1 MERNVLPSARR
12 IKDLKAAHVTSDMP
26 ELAMIEVAARPISA
40 PELLP
45 GPDAPKVDAPWSDAM
60 KEPR

>member
-26 ELAMIEVAARPISA
+26 ELATVDVIARPLSA
-40 PELLP
+40 PELLA
-45 GPDAPKVDAPWSDAM
+45 GPDIVEM
-60 KEPR
+60 E